1 MGSKDEQRSESGNRN
16 YKGGSDFCMK
26 YYIYLTSGERC
37 EIMKSLIEYK
47 NKLQTNG
54 RHAAVMDDLLVK
66 TAGALPYYRQ
76 NARKN
81 GARSLFYFIVTS
93 RVGFHSYLVKPV
105 LQEHLEVCNGSKR
118 NRR

>member
-16 YKGGSDFCMK
+16 YKGGSDFCIK

-47 NKLQTNG
+47 NKLQANG

-66 TAGALPYYRQ
+66 TAGAFTIL
-76 NARKN
+76 
-81 GARSLFYFIVTS
+81 
-93 RVGFHSYLVKPV
+93 
-105 LQEHLEVCNGSKR
+105 
-118 NRR
+118 